1 MKEANDHH
9 HNEKRISILP
19 TENDANLNRSHSTKD
34 LKTELEET
42 LKDTSNLLE
51 NLLKSIE
58 NIETDDESIIDSK
71 KTVNEMIA
79 DFNNSIKDIKLS
91 TINEFLINNTKNEE
105 EEYSKNSIYINLPY
119 SIL

>member
-1 MKEANDHH
+1 MKEANDYH
-9 HNEKRISILP
+9 HNEERISIP
-19 TENDANLNRSHSTKD
+19 SENDPKLNRSHSTKD
-34 LKTELEET
+34 LKTELKET
-42 LKDTSNLLE
+42 LKDTSKLLE

-91 TINEFLINNTKNEE
+91 TSNEFLINNTKNEE
-105 EEYSKNSIYINLPY
+105 E
-119 SIL
+119 